1 MSEKDKKSIEK
12 ESMSCIT
19 RRNIIKG
26 LIGTAG
32 VGVFAGLTLPFGTI
46 KNKSGK
52 KKRQKIAKGDKLVF
66 ALGDK
71 ANQII
76 KVDDLPL
83 HKGTL
88 AYPKGKEE
96 HHNLILLFHSPVN
109 NFQEPT
115 KMDFITKNGFAAYS
129 AICTHMGC
137 TVEWYP
143 HKQFSF
149 DFPHLFCPCHQSV
162 FDIFHGAK
170 VLAGPAPRPLPQLPI
185 MISDN
190 IIVAAGDFNGPI
202 GPQPGGK

>member
-1 MSEKDKKSIEK
+1 MSEKDKKSIEE
-12 ESMSCIT
+12 ESKPYIT
-19 RRNIIKG
+19 RRSIIKG

-46 KNKSGK
+46 KNTSGK

-66 ALGDK
+66 AVGDK